1 MKIKDKCVPLSLIYH
16 KYVLTNI
23 LAMIKRSILGLAC
36 AMFLG
41 VSAFAQN
48 SQEVVT
54 TPDPSQGYLL
64 NRFADNWFITG
75 EGGASLLMS
84 QFDQH
89 RKLSDRFAPAASV
102 YVGKWFSPIIG
113 LRIGANYMG
122 AKSLS
127 QVNVWTNGAP
137 KVNGYYKQYFN
148 EFGAVGDVMIN
159 LTNWWCGYRPGR
171 IYNSSVYFGG
181 GAYWTVARNDAK
193 GGDWENA
200 HNFNTSL
207 RAGWINAFNVSK
219 SVQLFLDIR
228 YSTLDNPRD
237 RVEIQK
243 KTCGD
248 LQAYVGVTYNFN
260 KRTWD
265 APVVPVCPEV
275 PDCSAIEARLQ
286 AANARIADLE
296 RQLQDCLNRPVEK
309 APCAKLPLATI
320 YYPINKSSLS
330 TREVNVLRAVASVM
344 KESGKNYTLTGWAYN
359 YTGTESFNDR
369 LRHARVN
376 GVQRQLVR
384 FGVDE
389 SKLNATVNNG
399 NLTDLGEKAVQLDR
413 AVTIEE
419 AE

>member
-1 MKIKDKCVPLSLIYH
+1 
-16 KYVLTNI
+16 
-23 LAMIKRSILGLAC
+23 
-36 AMFLG
+36 MFLG
-41 VSAFAQN
+41 ASAFAQN
-48 SQEVVT
+48 SQEVAT
-54 TPDPSQGYLL
+54 TPDPSQGYLF
-64 NRFADNWFITG
+64 NSFSNNWFITG
-75 EGGASLLMS
+75 EGGVSVMMS
-84 QFDQH
+84 KFDQH
-89 RKLSDRFAPAASV
+89 RKFSERLAPAASL

-113 LRIGANYMG
+113 LRIGGNFIG
-122 AKSLS
+122 AKGLS
-127 QVNVWTNGAP
+127 QVNVWNNPNGAME
-137 KVNGYYKQYFN
+137 KGYYKQRYN

-181 GAYWTVARNDAK
+181 GAYWTLFRDYSASTK
-193 GGDWENA
+193 GEWKNA

-207 RAGWINAFNVSK
+207 RAGWINAFNVSR

-228 YSTLDNPRD
+228 YSTFDAPQD
-237 RVEIQK
+237 RAAFEK

-248 LQAYVGVTYNFN
+248 IQAYVGITYNFN

-344 KESGKNYTLTGWAYN
+344 KESGKNYTLTGWADN

-384 FGVDE
+384 FGVD
-389 SKLNATVNNG
+389 SNKLNATVNSG